1 MNADRGRQ
9 GITVWA
15 RRGVAALLACVC
27 SMAVAQPRPPA
38 APRTVAPSYVVPA
51 PITILGPE
59 RGSQLYLCPVPF
71 SGNGYCPVPLLPYGT
86 SGPPAPQPQAVSAGA
101 EQPPVGHIVLV
112 VNPVGA
118 QVTLDGVRLTQR
130 TDLSYAVGVLE
141 GRHLIR
147 VSAPGFEAHDR
158 ALDVQRGVGL
168 FITVRL
174 APVEAEEKAP

>member
-1 MNADRGRQ
+1 MSLDGSTQVGCATRGL
-9 GITVWA
+9 
-15 RRGVAALLACVC
+15 AALLAGVC
-27 SMAVAQPRPPA
+27 SVAVAQPRPPA
-38 APRTVAPSYVVPA
+38 EPRSVAPGYVVPP

-59 RGSQLYLCPVPF
+59 RGSQLFVCPVPF
-71 SGNGYCPVPLLPYGT
+71 SGNGYCPVPLLPYGM
-86 SGPPAPQPQAVSAGA
+86 SGPPARAQSIAPAGP
-101 EQPPVGHIVLV
+101 EQPPVGHIVVV

-168 FITVRL
+168 FVTVRL
-174 APVEAEEKAP
+174 APVEAEKKAP